1 MAERQLQIDIQYSEQ
16 LGITRNDLPFHL
28 EKMKADKRGKLAC
41 NLNDKEHL
49 KIVHDRNLKQD
60 LNYGLKLKKVPRV
73 IKFNQ
78 KDWLKLYI
86 DMYTKLPK
94 K

>member
-16 LGITRNDLPFHL
+16 LGMTRNDLPFHL
-28 EKMKADKRGKLAC
+28 EKMKAGKRGKLAC

-49 KIVHDRNLKQD
+49 KNVHIRNLKQD

-86 DMYTKLPK
+86 DMYTKL
-94 K
+94 